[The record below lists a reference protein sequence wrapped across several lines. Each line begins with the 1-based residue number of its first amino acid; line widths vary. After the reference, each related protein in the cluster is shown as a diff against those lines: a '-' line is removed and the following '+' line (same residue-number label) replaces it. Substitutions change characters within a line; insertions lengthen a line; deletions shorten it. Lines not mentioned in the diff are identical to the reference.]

1 MLRVIPTLA
10 ALGLLASCGVNPG
23 EARRALEA
31 QGMTHVK
38 ILGYAPFG
46 CGRDDE
52 FKSYF
57 EAIGANGRKVTGV
70 VCSGFLKGVTVRF
83 D

>member
-1 MLRVIPTLA
+1 MLRIISTLV
-10 ALGLLASCGVNPG
+10 ALGLLSSCGVNPA

-31 QGMTHVK
+31 QGMTGVK
-38 ILGYAPFG
+38 VLGFAPFG
-46 CGRDDE
+46 CGEDDV

-57 EAIGANGRKVTGV
+57 EAIGVNGRKVTGV